1 MGLSMIGTGRASV
14 PEQQA
19 EFFDSASLAAFLGV
33 SVKAV
38 VKWRDQG
45 RLPGQVRCG
54 RIHRFRRSDIEKK
67 LLSGELLLPAN
78 R

>member
-1 MGLSMIGTGRASV
+1 MGTGRTSA

-19 EFFDSASLAAFLGV
+19 EFFNTISLAAFLGV

-38 VKWRDQG
+38 IKWRDAG

-54 RIHRFRRSDIEKK
+54 RIHRFRRVDIEKK
-67 LLSGELLLPAN
+67 LLSGELLLPV